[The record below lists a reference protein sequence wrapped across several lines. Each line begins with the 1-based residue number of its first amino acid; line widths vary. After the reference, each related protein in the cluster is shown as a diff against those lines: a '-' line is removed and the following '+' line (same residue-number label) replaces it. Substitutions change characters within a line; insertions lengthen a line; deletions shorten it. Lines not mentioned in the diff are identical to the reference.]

1 MYNILNGKNSDI
13 VFSFS
18 YEQQYDFNKTFAQWQ
33 EECLEECGEEFV
45 ASVRRLGVIMFRIAM
60 CISVLRLMEDGNFE
74 ENIVC
79 LDIDYQTAK
88 SITSVI
94 LQHNIKV
101 FMTLPTITA
110 TSQPSKGTERTG
122 TQTTLSESNVSYEK
136 PCLSLMFL
144 SL

>member
-1 MYNILNGKNSDI
+1 
-13 VFSFS
+13 
-18 YEQQYDFNKTFAQWQ
+18 
-33 EECLEECGEEFV
+33 
-45 ASVRRLGVIMFRIAM
+45 MFRIAM

-110 TSQPSKGTERTG
+110 TSQPSKGTERTRQKQDFWNKLPEEFDRKTYSQIAG
-122 TQTTLSESNVSYEK
+122 
-136 PCLSLMFL
+136 SLGL
-144 SL
+144 NPKSIDRTVRKWCDEGKLENTAHGQYAKCK